1 MDWVGLFEPHRVAE
15 NVVRASAVFLL
26 LFALLRILPNRKTG
40 NVGPADLLVLVLLA
54 TMVNGAVN
62 RDVSSITDAAVM
74 VATLVTWSLIIDILA
89 NRVPFLRRLLH
100 SEPVEVIRAGEILV
114 RNLRREFMTEDE
126 LRAQLRLQGI
136 EHERDVA
143 KAYVEHDGRVSVIR
157 KDGRA
162 ISPVR
167 ATSSRP

>member
-26 LFALLRILPNRKTG
+26 LLVLLRILPNRKTG
-40 NVGPADLLVLVLLA
+40 SVGPADLLVLVLLA

-74 VATLVTWSLIIDILA
+74 VATLMAWSLIIDILA

-100 SEPVEVIRAGEILV
+100 SEPVE
-114 RNLRREFMTEDE
+114 
-126 LRAQLRLQGI
+126 
-136 EHERDVA
+136 
-143 KAYVEHDGRVSVIR
+143 HDGRVFVIR
-157 KDGRA
+157 KDGHA